1 MGQIISDVTD
11 VLNYQDDKKKAKST
25 QQEILTQMSADKM
38 AKQNLVNKVLATQRA
53 KYGASGMKNSGQTED
68 AVLKRLKN
76 ETEEPY
82 KEKMRAN
89 INKLK
94 NARAK
99 KKNLL
104 LSVLEHMEKLVK

>member
-1 MGQIISDVTD
+1 
-11 VLNYQDDKKKAKST
+11 
-25 QQEILTQMSADKM
+25 
-38 AKQNLVNKVLATQRA
+38 
-53 KYGASGMKNSGQTED
+53 MKED

-82 KEKMRAN
+82 KEKMRN
-89 INKLK
+89 NLNKLK

-104 LSVLEHMEKLVK
+104 LSALEHMEKLVK